1 MIIIDIIATIFQS
14 VLSAYLTNYFISRE
28 KNIVKVALLTI
39 SLVFVGTLFTN
50 YFGNNRAMSIF
61 MTHILA
67 IGVVAAFYR
76 KNIINAL
83 ISYTII
89 YSMFCT
95 YTIIFENI
103 IFEYVSKKLPTQYIN
118 QEIISIIYFPQLILI
133 CLSFIYKDKIKQ
145 IYKLIITE
153 GFFIST
159 LIISFVLDFIIT
171 FYVITLGKETQLL
184 KNVVYLIFFIF
195 FLLILIYFWNVKQKF
210 EQIYKLNE
218 ALEIKNNEL
227 RKIKHDYGAQ
237 ISYLYGLCLM
247 MRFDDLKAA
256 LKKIIDSN
264 EATPTAVV
272 ICKNEKSL
280 LSLALKP
287 AIEKGI
293 HVIIEEKCDLR
304 LIDMTEIEFY
314 RVVSNIVNNAICAM
328 NGQGIIIAKSY
339 EYLGSVVV
347 KIENNGPKIEEK
359 NLKDIFKVGFTTK
372 DNVDKNHGY
381 GLSIVKELVE
391 NYNGKIYVKST
402 DAATEFKIVLPINK
416 NASVYGGQC

>member
-1 MIIIDIIATIFQS
+1 M
-14 VLSAYLTNYFISRE
+14 
-28 KNIVKVALLTI
+28 LTI
-39 SLVFVGTLFTN
+39 SLVFIGTLFTN
-50 YFGNNRAMSIF
+50 YFGNNRAISIF
-61 MTHILA
+61 MPHILS
-67 IGVVAAFYR
+67 IGLVAAFYR

-89 YSMFCT
+89 YSMLCI
-95 YTIIFENI
+95 YTIIFGNI
-103 IFEYVSKKLPTQYIN
+103 ILEYVRQNIQNQYID
-118 QEIISIIYFPQLILI
+118 QVIISIIYFPKLILI

-145 IYKLIITE
+145 IYKLIVSE
-153 GFFIST
+153 DFFISA

-184 KNVVYLIFFIF
+184 KNIVYFIF
-195 FLLILIYFWNVKQKF
+195 FVFFVVISIYFRKVTQKY

-247 MRFDDLKAA
+247 LRFDDLKQA

-264 EATPTAVV
+264 EAIPTAVEV
-272 ICKNEKSL
+272 CKNEQSL
-280 LSLALKP
+280 LALALKP

-304 LIDMTEIEFY
+304 SIDMTEIEFY
-314 RVVSNIVNNAICAM
+314 RVVSNIVNNAISAM

-339 EYLGSVVV
+339 EYMGSIVV

-359 NLKDIFKVGFTTK
+359 NLNHIFRVGFTTK
-372 DNVDKNHGY
+372 DNVDKSHGY

-391 NYNGKIYVKST
+391 SYNGKIYVKST
-402 DAATEFKIVLPINK
+402 DTATEFKIILPIK
-416 NASVYGGQC
+416 NEKIV